1 MKAIERPLVRPLLVL
16 LLLAIFWTLYTA
28 DVGLRL

>member
-16 LLLAIFWTLYTA
+16 LLAAILWTLYTA

>member
-16 LLLAIFWTLYTA
+16 LIAAILWTLFSA
-28 DVGLRL
+28 DVGLRV

>member
-1 MKAIERPLVRPLLVL
+1 MKAIERPLVRPLLVVL
-16 LLLAIFWTLYTA
+16 LMAVLWTLYTA

>member
-16 LLLAIFWTLYTA
+16 LLLAVVWTLLTA